1 MSSIK
6 IHFPNG
12 SREFRYPERPLE
24 VGDVLHHDGER
35 YRVLS
40 VSDDNGLG
48 RATVELISED
58 LVDKLQSEEGGLR
71 LVSVEK
77 TSDPK
82 G

>member
-1 MSSIK
+1 MSSIS
-6 IHFPNG
+6 IRFPDG
-12 SREFRYPERPLE
+12 SREFRYPERPLA

-40 VSDDNGLG
+40 VSNNEDGRD

-58 LVDKLQSEEGGLR
+58 LIDKLQSEEGGLR
-71 LVSVEK
+71 LVPAEQSLE
-77 TSDPK
+77 